1 MNTLSRW
8 LLALAVGSLAG
19 CASPPDPMD
28 TQMACIQDL
37 ECRARL
43 EHRH

>member
-1 MNTLSRW
+1 MSAIRLW
-8 LLALAVGSLAG
+8 LLSLALLAFAG
-19 CASPPDPMD
+19 CASPADPMD